1 MKLYKSKY
9 KLLCVLFAAVLVFC
23 ACSDGFEDVS
33 DMDSSDISDVTS
45 EGSEVSEVS
54 EAVSEDEPNK
64 PINKGQEEI
73 LELIEKDALLTDLF
87 INGGVCPNLLAEY
100 SYTILESSNE
110 YHDFSAVENALND
123 VYSAECDVAER
134 YLSYPT
140 PAAPV
145 VKSSGGVTAVCR
157 AYVPYFDVAPDISTA
172 QFLSFSADFA
182 SVSVECS
189 DGRSYVYEAV
199 KSEGK
204 WRLTTSLFFMN
215 LSLPSGVRWEE
226 SGLQNGQNEGSA
238 KRLSGN
244 CLIVNIFVDDA
255 ASSWN
260 NDDIDNALRYISDAA
275 FFLENEAA
283 LYGAELKLNFTDKN
297 SSVYIKTSKNISP
310 SGDDLLWIELMF
322 ADTVYRTLEGCAS
335 SYFDLD
341 SYDNWCV
348 LIHVAKA
355 GRSYAIPCNS
365 DYFDHEIYSSERAV
379 MFYSADASKPYYSV
393 AANYAHELL
402 HLFGAQDL
410 YEDAVTADSVTF
422 IKHFFP
428 NEIMFNIHDDIGT
441 QAVSP
446 YTAYRVGWSDTLT
459 EPFGRIEM
467 K

>member
-1 MKLYKSKY
+1 MKLLKSKY
-9 KLLCVLFAAVLVFC
+9 KLICLLLAAVLVFC
-23 ACSDGFEDVS
+23 ACGDGSEDVS
-33 DMDSSDISDVTS
+33 DTDFSDISDA
-45 EGSEVSEVS
+45 ESEVS
-54 EAVSEDEPNK
+54 EAYSEYEPNK
-64 PINKGQEEI
+64 PFNQGQEEI
-73 LELIEKDALLTDLF
+73 LELIEKDVLLTDLF
-87 INGGVCPNLLAEY
+87 INGEVCPNILTEY
-100 SYTILESSNE
+100 SYTTLESSNV

-140 PAAPV
+140 SAAPV
-145 VKSSGGVTAVCR
+145 VKNSGGVTSVCR
-157 AYVPYFDVAPDISTA
+157 AYVPGFNVEPDISTA
-172 QFLSFSADFA
+172 EFLSFSSDAA
-182 SVSVECS
+182 SVSVKCS

-199 KSEGK
+199 KAEGK

-215 LSLPSGVRWEE
+215 LSLPSEILWED

-238 KRLSGN
+238 KRLCGD

-255 ASSWN
+255 VSSWKS
-260 NDDIDNALRYISDAA
+260 DDIDNALRYISDAA

-283 LYGAELKLNFTDKN
+283 VYGTGLRFNFTDKN
-297 SSVYIKTSKNISP
+297 SSVYIKTSKNIS
-310 SGDDLLWIELMF
+310 SAGDDLLWIELMF
-322 ADTVYRTLEGCAS
+322 ADTVYRTLEGCAA

-348 LIHVAKA
+348 LIHVSKS

-365 DYFDHEIYSSERAV
+365 DYYDHEIYSSERAV

-410 YEDAVTADSVTF
+410 YEDTVTSNSVMF

-446 YTAYRVGWSDTLT
+446 YTAYRVGWSDTLP
-459 EPFGRIEM
+459 EPFDRIEM